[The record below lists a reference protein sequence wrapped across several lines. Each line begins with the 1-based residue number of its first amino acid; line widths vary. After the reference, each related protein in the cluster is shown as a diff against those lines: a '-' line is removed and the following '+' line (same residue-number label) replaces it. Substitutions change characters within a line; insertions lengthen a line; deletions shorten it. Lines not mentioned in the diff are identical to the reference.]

1 MGRNPVEVA
10 EKGASVITPS
20 QNPGKRAKCPAW
32 VVPLFDV
39 ELGDHIVKHFR
50 DVMGQRRAAT
60 VLLATGYLRSK
71 QRHWPVKFW
80 AAFEPAQ
87 RLIRSTLVQLG
98 LFGCPIPITFGH
110 FGQLLGAG
118 HSCMGSLVGEGVD
131 PPPSTRRGSSAPVQ
145 PWGGG
150 G

>member
-80 AAFEPAQ
+80 PH
-87 RLIRSTLVQLG
+87 LN
-98 LFGCPIPITFGH
+98 
-110 FGQLLGAG
+110 
-118 HSCMGSLVGEGVD
+118 
-131 PPPSTRRGSSAPVQ
+131 PPNDSSAAHWYSLDFLVAQ
-145 PWGGG
+145 FRLHSDTSGSFWGRGTAAWEAWWG
-150 G
+150 RA